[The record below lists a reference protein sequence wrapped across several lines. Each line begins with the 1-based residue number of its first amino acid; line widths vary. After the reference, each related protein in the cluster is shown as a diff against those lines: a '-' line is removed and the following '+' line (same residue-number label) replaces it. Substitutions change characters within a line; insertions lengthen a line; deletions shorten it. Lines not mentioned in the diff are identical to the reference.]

1 MFAVHYTHEF
11 TNACACCKKA
21 AFRKNLS
28 NPQKFIPSKLYP
40 KLTHFA
46 AHQFEE
52 TAIIMAFEVSKT
64 THIKLETKHLGIH
77 KIKNMTRSL

>member
-1 MFAVHYTHEF
+1 MHVHAAKRLLSAKTFLTH
-11 TNACACCKKA
+11 K
-21 AFRKNLS
+21 S
-28 NPQKFIPSKLYP
+28 LYP